1 METNQQIQNIQTKQ
15 TESQYKLIIPK
26 IDISGLTIDQGK
38 PQQIQKN
45 QRQKSDSSQ
54 NKSPLSNTLTK
65 NDDLKKRLLKYPS
78 NDIISKNELQ
88 NSLIHSNYENDISGS
103 QTQSPLDV
111 KKSGSNLLKD
121 QIIEQKRH
129 NIKEQIIRQLT
140 QQQQIVSDKY
150 SKNNSALDSNDG
162 NQDVSPKALNLNQ
175 FLLRKDQFIEQKRN
189 QVKQKLAEIGLE
201 EAKKSLVQNNK
212 RQKLFKNNQR
222 QSESKQIK
230 IIDIKSNNVL
240 NRNAQIKLGIGK
252 ITQSKNSSMME
263 NSKML
268 SVNNSSIITLKKQ
281 SISLNG
287 SLEDQFDQ
295 EQNKLKKTTKEIYFS
310 SVIDPIVGSQSESIQ
325 NTNQI
330 PIRKRIPNITADPY
344 MNQALGILMNKT
356 KEQRNGEDIQNIM
369 KATKQIPFFN
379 KIESKVLLFQSL
391 CKAMQYQYI
400 PKGGIVFYYGDFPDR
415 FYITLKGKVSIL
427 IPKKPEEIHREDQVA
442 KELKSS
448 QQLIYTI
455 HKRLLHRS
463 LHRAYKRLCNILYF
477 ILIVKVKANVLQK
490 IPTQQ
495 NFTKSRIDF
504 TLNSLAEEGENIE
517 SEEDSQESLAELN
530 NNSIVMQ
537 NSQSKEQLRQKSR
550 VDLGQINLE
559 KELDKAMQIIRS
571 QNSEKK
577 IMFKQMHAQRS
588 SQKIDISKAKI
599 SFMDLS
605 QSSYRNIQV
614 NNQDYKQS
622 NLNTQRSS
630 NLNNSVNMDRK
641 QVQFEVNNSI
651 EQNVSKIQSIPQT
664 SARGQN
670 QDRGQINPNLFET
683 NSNNFSMQGQQI
695 KKKYQP
701 ILPAQSYYDINS
713 NQNQNNK
720 KDKQTQSYQVSILQ
734 NDSISSNL
742 QKNQNDIYIHQ
753 EGEKILDKEFRQPV
767 EKLKDLLI
775 NKMVSDESSDPMYNS
790 NQLYIAKLDK
800 DMKEIR
806 RPSQLNINLAPQVE
820 NIQLAQKLQNVSHI
834 VGRRRSVLKGA
845 IDAFVTNSSSS
856 STYKM
861 YQEQKKVVEQQI
873 KGLDLEKLE
882 NGAHFFVNNTFKYN
896 HAFTSGDGLVFGELG
911 ILNKKPRA
919 ATIICL
925 EDCYFGYLSSQN
937 YQQILMKKE
946 KASLVKKRE
955 FIESTLIQ
963 NMLSGEKMSKIS
975 YYFHKRKYQNGEIV
989 FKEGEAAKYVYLVK
1003 KGEIELQ
1010 KEIEISQNEQE
1021 STKIVI
1027 RVAKLSSREY
1037 FGDCDIYFNRNRK
1050 FTAVVTQQSTLYYCE
1065 KNQFIKQLEEM
1076 KQFYEKYAERIKTK
1090 EEYRNQQ
1097 MEECKKTR
1105 NFDKNLIKLTSPK
1118 KRNKKSVNH
1127 LQIEQQKMDAI
1138 ICGVPYNQQSD
1149 GENINGNSPE
1159 KNYYFHKQQFS
1170 PKLNDEN
1177 ETEGNTSDRMLMIK
1191 TSFQT
1196 PHQKSPSTI
1205 KDTKFELIKNLQKI
1219 QLQNQIQNLSKTSQ
1233 NFEGSKQFHTPTR
1246 DRLSNNNQGE
1256 NLGYLSAR
1264 YQNQEQNQ
1272 NQVKT
1277 QRQEQQTLN
1286 TERLQQYRV
1295 QSGVKSKS
1303 SANLR
1308 DFQFKN
1314 LDQIKD
1320 PQNQDDKVIND
1331 IYTASDQITSRSIYN
1346 QNNNNNI
1353 QTSNGFITNRS
1364 QINSQLQSN
1373 RTVSLFEQ
1381 QIIDLAQHEQAK
1393 NQRIAGQIVQ
1403 NMQQDAILQEN
1414 LQKEQLQEL
1423 KEEFFSG
1430 FEILK
1435 KLKKDIKINKE
1446 LLKKGT
1452 RHQKKISAH
1461 EQYKIT
1467 KEVCMYNDDFYQRG
1481 QRVNQN
1487 KNKIVQLEIETGT
1500 RKQIHHQ
1507 KRGSQIC
1514 SIYSKLSSMEDRA
1527 TFQNSHGLEPEV
1539 VVQSPIISR
1548 KNSGHEFNFSQR
1560 SIYNKESLVQSL
1572 STTAQ
1577 EVKKPSIS
1585 NGKDIKQ
1592 QLTQDIL
1599 SKQLFN
1605 QNTNNNNNFSQNL
1618 LPQLGLNLDQ
1628 KRNLKRVSSSM
1639 NFNSNNQQN
1648 QLIKTSKYFLLQ
1660 DKSQKGNLNI
1670 ESQSRGT
1677 SRLRNQQM
1685 ENLQNED
1692 LNKSVGD
1699 NVNQIQK
1706 LRKPSS
1712 QQSSIK
1718 TVKSSPHNF
1727 FPIHSEKLFSSNG
1740 FKNNQNQIA
1749 TNNSNIIQQ
1758 NLINKL
1764 NLKDNP
1770 ASFKNQNVYSK
1781 TLSNFKSPQ
1790 QFQSKGLFKSVNPS
1804 QSNKQNLPEYQIDSI
1819 GQQLCFDDNQV
1830 QKVPIKRFD
1839 IKKNY
1844 LTANKIT
1851 ILNHMQ
1857 KPIFIK
1863 NE

>member
-1 METNQQIQNIQTKQ
+1 METTQQIQNVQTKQ
-15 TESQYKLIIPK
+15 VESIQKLIIPK
-26 IDISGLTIDQGK
+26 IDISGLSLDHSK
-38 PQQIQKN
+38 SQQIQKN
-45 QRQKSDSSQ
+45 LRQKSDSSQ
-54 NKSPLSNTLTK
+54 NKSPLSNTLSK

-78 NDIISKNELQ
+78 NDLISKNELQ
-88 NSLIHSNYENDISGS
+88 NSQIHSNFENDISGS

-111 KKSGSNLLKD
+111 KKSGCNLLKD

-140 QQQQIVSDKY
+140 QQQQVVSEKY
-150 SKNNSALDSNDG
+150 SKNNSVQDSNDG
-162 NQDVSPKALNLNQ
+162 NQDISPKALNLNQ
-175 FLLRKDQFIEQKRN
+175 FLLRKDQYIEQKRN

-201 EAKKSLVQNNK
+201 ETKKNLVQNIK
-212 RQKLFKNNQR
+212 RQKLFQNKQR
-222 QSESKQIK
+222 QNESIK
-230 IIDIKSNNVL
+230 INNIDIKSNMS

-252 ITQSKNSSMME
+252 ITQSRNSSMME
-263 NSKML
+263 NSKLL
-268 SVNNSSIITLKKQ
+268 SVNNTSINTLKKQ

-310 SVIDPIVGSQSESIQ
+310 SVIDPIVGSQSESTQ
-325 NTNQI
+325 NCNQI

-369 KATKQIPFFN
+369 RATKQIPFFN

-400 PKGGIVFYYGDFPDR
+400 PKGGIVFFYGDFPDR

-427 IPKKPEEIHREDQVA
+427 IPKKPEEIHKEDQVA
-442 KELKSS
+442 KELKST

-455 HKRLLHRS
+455 HKRLLYRS

-477 ILIVKVKANVLQK
+477 VLIVKVKANILQK

-504 TLNSLAEEGENIE
+504 TLNSLAEEGENLE
-517 SEEDSQESLAELN
+517 SEDDSQESLTELN
-530 NNSIVMQ
+530 NNSIVIQ
-537 NSQSKEQLRQKSR
+537 NTQSKEQLRQKSK
-550 VDLGQINLE
+550 VELGQVNIE

-588 SQKIDISKAKI
+588 SQKIDTSKAKN

-614 NNQDYKQS
+614 NNQDQKQS
-622 NLNTQRSS
+622 ILNTQRSS
-630 NLNNSVNMDRK
+630 NLNNSVNIDRK

-651 EQNVSKIQSIPQT
+651 EQNVQRVYSIPQN

-670 QDRGQINPNLFET
+670 SDRGQIDPNLIEANT
-683 NSNNFSMQGQQI
+683 NNFTMQNQQI

-701 ILPAQSYYDINS
+701 ILPAQSYYEIN
-713 NQNQNNK
+713 NYQNQNFK
-720 KDKQTQSYQVSILQ
+720 KDQQIQSYQVSILQ
-734 NDSISSNL
+734 EDSSYSVL
-742 QKNQNDIYIHQ
+742 QKNQNDIYNHHDQ
-753 EGEKILDKEFRQPV
+753 EKFEEKEFRQPV
-767 EKLKDLLI
+767 EKFKDLLI
-775 NKMVSDESSDPMYNS
+775 NKMVQDESSDPMYNS

-820 NIQLAQKLQNVSHI
+820 NVQLAQKLQNISHK

-861 YQEQKKVVEQQI
+861 YQEQKKVIEQQI

-989 FKEGEAAKYVYLVK
+989 FKEGDATKYVYLVK

-1010 KEIEISQNEQE
+1010 KEIEITQNEQE

-1050 FTAVVTQQSTLYYCE
+1050 FTAIVTQQSTLYYCE

-1097 MEECKKTR
+1097 IEECKRTR
-1105 NFDKNLIKLTSPK
+1105 NYDKNLTKLTSPK
-1118 KRNKKSVNH
+1118 KKNKRSVNH

-1138 ICGVPYNQQSD
+1138 ICGVPYNQQND
-1149 GENINGNSPE
+1149 GENVNSNSPE
-1159 KNYYFHKQQFS
+1159 QNYYFHKQQFI

-1177 ETEGNTSDRMLMIK
+1177 ETEGNTSDRLLMVK
-1191 TSFQT
+1191 SSFQT
-1196 PHQKSPSTI
+1196 HHQKSPTTI
-1205 KDTKFELIKNLQKI
+1205 KDTKYELIKNLQKV
-1219 QLQNQIQNLSKTSQ
+1219 QLYNQIQNLSKTSQ
-1233 NFEGSKQFHTPTR
+1233 HSESSKQFFTPVR
-1246 DRLSNNNQGE
+1246 DKQQNNIQGE
-1256 NLGYLSAR
+1256 NAGYLSAR
-1264 YQNQEQNQ
+1264 YQNQDQ
-1272 NQVKT
+1272 KS
-1277 QRQEQQTLN
+1277 QRQDQPTLN

-1303 SANLR
+1303 SANLIDQQLR
-1308 DFQFKN
+1308 N

-1320 PQNQDDKVIND
+1320 TQNQDDKIVNKM
-1331 IYTASDQITSRSIYN
+1331 YTASDQITSRSVQN
-1346 QNNNNNI
+1346 QNNNNI
-1353 QTSNGFITNRS
+1353 QTNNGLITNRS
-1364 QINSQLQSN
+1364 QLNSQLQSN
-1373 RTVSLFEQ
+1373 RTISIFEQ
-1381 QIIDLAQHEQAK
+1381 QMNDFAMQDQAK
-1393 NQRIAGQIVQ
+1393 KQRIAGQIVQ
-1403 NMQQDAILQEN
+1403 NMQQDTILQEN

-1452 RHQKKISAH
+1452 KHQKKISAH

-1487 KNKIVQLEIETGT
+1487 KNKITQLEIETGT

-1560 SIYNKESLVQSL
+1560 SIYNKDSLVQSL

-1577 EVKKPSIS
+1577 EVKKVQL
-1585 NGKDIKQ
+1585 NQGKDTKLHLI
-1592 QLTQDIL
+1592 QDIL
-1599 SKQLFN
+1599 SKQQFQ
-1605 QNTNNNNNFSQNL
+1605 QNINNNNNYSQNL
-1618 LPQLGLNLDQ
+1618 LPQLGLALDQ
-1628 KRNLKRVSSSM
+1628 KRNLKRVNSSM
-1639 NFNSNNQQN
+1639 NFTSNNQQN

-1660 DKSQKGNLNI
+1660 DKSQRGNLNI

-1677 SRLRNQQM
+1677 SRLRNQQI
-1685 ENLQNED
+1685 ESQQNEE

-1699 NVNQIQK
+1699 NLNQMQK
-1706 LRKPSS
+1706 LKKPNS

-1740 FKNNQNQIA
+1740 FKNNNNQNQIA
-1749 TNNSNIIQQ
+1749 VNNNNNNNNIQQ
-1758 NLINKL
+1758 NVINKL
-1764 NLKDNP
+1764 NLKDNT
-1770 ASFKNQNVYSK
+1770 ASFKNISIYSK

-1790 QFQSKGLFKSVNPS
+1790 QLQNKGLFKCVKP
-1804 QSNKQNLPEYQIDSI
+1804 QQNKQNEPDQQVDSI

>member
-1 METNQQIQNIQTKQ
+1 METNQQIQNIQTIQ
-15 TESQYKLIIPK
+15 AENILKLNIPK
-26 IDISGLTIDQGK
+26 IDISGLSRDR
-38 PQQIQKN
+38 PNSQQIQKN
-45 QRQKSDSSQ
+45 KRQKSDSSQ
-54 NKSPLSNTLTK
+54 NKSPLSNTLSK
-65 NDDLKKRLLKYPS
+65 NDDLRKRLSKYSS

-88 NSLIHSNYENDISGS
+88 NSQIHTNFDNDISGS
-103 QTQSPLDV
+103 QNQSPLDV
-111 KKSGSNLLKD
+111 KRSGCNLLKD

-140 QQQQIVSDKY
+140 QQQQIANDKQ
-150 SKNNSALDSNDG
+150 SKNSSVLDINGG
-162 NQDVSPKALNLNQ
+162 NQDISPKSLNLNQ
-175 FLLRKDQFIEQKRN
+175 FLLRKDQYIEQKRN
-189 QVKQKLAEIGLE
+189 QVKQKLAEIGIE
-201 EAKKSLVQNNK
+201 EAKKSLVQDNK
-212 RQKLFKNNQR
+212 RQKSVKNNQR
-222 QSESKQIK
+222 QNESIQIK
-230 IIDIKSNNVL
+230 TIDIKSNVL
-240 NRNAQIKLGIGK
+240 NRNAQIKLGISRT
-252 ITQSKNSSMME
+252 TQSKNSSMME
-263 NSKML
+263 NSKL
-268 SVNNSSIITLKKQ
+268 ISVNNSSNTTLKKQ
-281 SISLNG
+281 SICLNG
-287 SLEDQFDQ
+287 SLEDQYDQ

-310 SVIDPIVGSQSESIQ
+310 SVIDPIVGSQSE
-325 NTNQI
+325 NTYNCNQI
-330 PIRKRIPNITADPY
+330 PIRKRIPNITADPC
-344 MNQALGILMNKT
+344 MNLALGILMNKT

-391 CKAMQYQYI
+391 CKSMQYQYI
-400 PKGGIVFYYGDFPDR
+400 PKGGIVFYYGDFPNR

-427 IPKKPEEIHREDQVA
+427 IPKKPEEIYKEDQVA
-442 KELKSS
+442 KEFKST
-448 QQLIYTI
+448 QQHIYTI

-477 ILIVKVKANVLQK
+477 MLIAKVKANVLQK
-490 IPTQQ
+490 ITTQQ
-495 NFTKSRIDF
+495 NFIKSRIDF
-504 TLNSLAEEGENIE
+504 TLNSLAEEGENLE
-517 SEEDSQESLAELN
+517 SEENLQESLAELN
-530 NNSIVMQ
+530 DNSIVIQ
-537 NSQSKEQLRQKSR
+537 NSESKEQLRQKSR
-550 VDLGQINLE
+550 VELGQINLE

-571 QNSEKK
+571 QNSERK
-577 IMFKQMHAQRS
+577 IMFKQMYAQRS
-588 SQKIDISKAKI
+588 SQKIDTSKVKM

-605 QSSYRNIQV
+605 QSSFRNIPI

-630 NLNNSVNMDRK
+630 NLNNSVNIDRK
-641 QVQFEVNNSI
+641 QVQFEVNNQI
-651 EQNVSKIQSIPQT
+651 EQNISKIYSIPQN

-670 QDRGQINPNLFET
+670 SDRGSTNTNQIEANA
-683 NSNNFSMQGQQI
+683 NNFAVQNQQI

-701 ILPAQSYYDINS
+701 ILPAQSYYDING

-720 KDKQTQSYQVSILQ
+720 KDQMIQSYQNSVLE
-734 NDSISSNL
+734 DDPTYYNL
-742 QKNQNDIYIHQ
+742 LKNNNDIFYHQ
-753 EGEKILDKEFRQPV
+753 DEDKILEKEFRQPV
-767 EKLKDLLI
+767 EKFKDLLI
-775 NKMVSDESSDPMYNS
+775 NKMVQDESSDPMYNS
-790 NQLYIAKLDK
+790 SQLYIAKLDK

-806 RPSQLNINLAPQVE
+806 IPSQLNINLAPQVE

-834 VGRRRSVLKGA
+834 AGRRRSVLKGVV
-845 IDAFVTNSSSS
+845 DAFVTNSSSS

-861 YQEQKKVVEQQI
+861 YQEQKKVIEQQI
-873 KGLDLEKLE
+873 KGIDLEKLE

-946 KASLVKKRE
+946 KASLIKKRE

-989 FKEGEAAKYVYLVK
+989 FKEGDAAKYVYLIK

-1010 KEIEISQNEQE
+1010 KEIEITQNEQE
-1021 STKIVI
+1021 FTKIVI

-1050 FTAVVTQQSTLYYCE
+1050 FTAIVTQQSTLYYCE

-1076 KQFYEKYAERIKTK
+1076 KQFYEKYADRIKIK
-1090 EEYRNQQ
+1090 EEYRDQQ
-1097 MEECKKTR
+1097 IEECKKTR
-1105 NFDKNLIKLTSPK
+1105 NFDKNLTKLTSPK
-1118 KRNKKSVNH
+1118 KKNKKSINH
-1127 LQIEQQKMDAI
+1127 SHIEQQKMDAI
-1138 ICGVPYNQQSD
+1138 ICGVPYNQQNEGDNFNSS
-1149 GENINGNSPE
+1149 SPE
-1159 KNYYFHKQQFS
+1159 KNYYFQKQQFN

-1177 ETEGNTSDRMLMIK
+1177 ETEGNTSDRMLMVK
-1191 TSFQT
+1191 SSFQT
-1196 PHQKSPSTI
+1196 PHQKSPSAI
-1205 KDTKFELIKNLQKI
+1205 KDEKFELIKNIQKV
-1219 QLQNQIQNLSKTSQ
+1219 QLYNQIQSLSKTSQ
-1233 NFEGSKQFHTPTR
+1233 NSQSSKLFHTLNR
-1246 DRLSNNNQGE
+1246 DRFQNNSQGGENVGYQSARHQSQDQNQG
-1256 NLGYLSAR
+1256 
-1264 YQNQEQNQ
+1264 
-1272 NQVKT
+1272 QVKNM
-1277 QRQEQQTLN
+1277 RQDQQTLN
-1286 TERLQQYRV
+1286 TERLYKYRV
-1295 QSGVKSKS
+1295 QSGVKPKS

-1308 DFQFKN
+1308 DHQLKN

-1320 PQNQDDKVIND
+1320 TQNQDNKLANE

-1346 QNNNNNI
+1346 QNNNNI
-1353 QTSNGFITNRS
+1353 QTNNRFITHRS

-1373 RTVSLFEQ
+1373 RIISLFDEQ
-1381 QIIDLAQHEQAK
+1381 INDFSQEEQAK
-1393 NQRIAGQIVQ
+1393 KQRIAGQIVQ
-1403 NMQQDAILQEN
+1403 NIQQDTLLQEN

-1435 KLKKDIKINKE
+1435 KLKKDIKINKQ
-1446 LLKKGT
+1446 LIKKGK

-1481 QRVNQN
+1481 LRVNQN
-1487 KNKIVQLEIETGT
+1487 KNKIVQSQIETGT
-1500 RKQIHHQ
+1500 RKQIHHS

-1527 TFQNSHGLEPEV
+1527 TFQNSHRLEPEV

-1560 SIYNKESLVQSL
+1560 SIYNKDTL
-1572 STTAQ
+1572 STTSQ
-1577 EVKKPSIS
+1577 EVKKVSQS

-1592 QLTQDIL
+1592 LLTQDIL
-1599 SKQLFN
+1599 SKQQFH
-1605 QNTNNNNNFSQNL
+1605 QNINSNNNFSQNL
-1618 LPQLGLNLDQ
+1618 LPQLGLALDQ
-1628 KRNLKRVSSSM
+1628 NRNLKRVSSSK
-1639 NFNSNNQQN
+1639 NFNSNNQQS

-1685 ENLQNED
+1685 EHLQNED

-1699 NVNQIQK
+1699 SLNQLQK
-1706 LRKPSS
+1706 QKKPGS

-1718 TVKSSPHNF
+1718 VVKSSPHNF
-1727 FPIHSEKLFSSNG
+1727 YPIHSEKFFSSNG
-1740 FKNNQNQIA
+1740 FKNPSNQIA
-1749 TNNSNIIQQ
+1749 VNNNNDNNIKQ

-1764 NLKDNP
+1764 NLKDNT
-1770 ASFKNQNVYSK
+1770 ASFKNIKVYSK

-1790 QFQSKGLFKSVNPS
+1790 QIQNKALFKNVIPP
-1804 QSNKQNLPEYQIDSI
+1804 QSNKQNQPESQVDSI

-1863 NE
+1863 SE